1 MRINR
6 YYKSGNSARA
16 SVERKNIGETNS
28 RAVNKD
34 DQESKIRSKIA
45 SLEEEEFLYDKI
57 LKKMQIEEDEWEME
71 ERKVCNDVENFR
83 EVWKDDR
90 EISFQ
95 LEKILESV
103 NEQKRTREYAREERE
118 VELKAKKTYWR
129 EQEELLYQEM
139 NAKRKEEGA

>member
-6 YYKSGNSARA
+6 HYKSRNSARA

-57 LKKMQIEEDEWEME
+57 LKKIQIEEDEWEME

-103 NEQKRTREYAREERE
+103 NEQKRTREYAREDRE

-139 NAKRKEEGA
+139 HAKRKEEGV